1 MRFFLKYFV
10 MLLAAVAVLT
20 WYIPARYGLEYPQ
33 SAGPH
38 FTNAIRTGHST
49 IIDKNQIKVVLV
61 GDSTLERSVDEQK
74 FSAAIGQPAHII
86 YIPASST
93 ALWYLVLK
101 NEIIEN
107 TQNKPKYF
115 IILFRDTILTLPNY
129 HVNGGRVAEVD
140 EYATAHEDFLVQTAY
155 LNFMNPLE
163 IAAEKYFP
171 LYSSRQRLK
180 ESMDYYTRVGLPDLF
195 LPCKGDCV
203 TRVISAVFYNI
214 DNIDQNFSEGFL
226 MSEETKLYTKQA
238 MDFNAQI
245 NGSFLPEII
254 RLAQANG
261 IQLILVHARTLT
273 YPTPDSQPKE
283 LSAYKRDLAAYLKQ
297 HNVPLL
303 DFSFDPRLP
312 PKYFADP
319 LHMTDEGQAAFSQ
332 LLGEAF
338 LALIKP

>member
-10 MLLAAVAVLT
+10 ILLVAVAVLT
-20 WYIPARYGLEYPQ
+20 WYVPTRYGLEYPQ
-33 SAGPH
+33 PAGPH

-49 IIDKNQIKVVLV
+49 IIDNNRVNVVLV
-61 GDSTLERSVDEQK
+61 GDSTLDRSVDEEL

-86 YIPASST
+86 STPASST
-93 ALWYLVLK
+93 ALWYLILK
-101 NEIIEN
+101 NAIIEG
-107 TQNKPKYF
+107 TQHKPQYF
-115 IILFRDTILTLPNY
+115 IIMFRDTILTLPDY

-140 EYATAHEDFLVQTAY
+140 EYATAHEDFVIQTAY

-163 IAAEKYFP
+163 IGAEKYFP
-171 LYSSRQRLK
+171 LYGARQRLK
-180 ESMDYYTRVGLPDLF
+180 ESIDYYTRIILPDLF
-195 LPCKGDCV
+195 LTCKGDCV
-203 TRVISAVFYNI
+203 TQVISAVFYNI

-245 NGSFLPEII
+245 DRSFLPEII

-261 IQLILVHARTLT
+261 IQLILIHARTLT
-273 YPTPDSQPKE
+273 YPTPDSQPEE
-283 LSAYKRDLAAYLKQ
+283 LISYKRDLAAYLEQ

-312 PKYFADP
+312 PEYFADP
-319 LHMTDEGQAAFSQ
+319 LHMTDEGRAAFSRI
-332 LLGEAF
+332 LGEAF